1 MGIIHSLLNEHTFR
15 IVALGC
21 MLLGILCG
29 VIGCFAVLDKKSLL
43 GDTISHA
50 SLPGICLVFMI
61 MNVKK
66 TEYLLVGA
74 LITGILCVILIQLIQ
89 NHTKVKLDSAL
100 AFVLSVFFG
109 LGLVFMSYLNRLPGS
124 NKSGLTKFIFG
135 QASTFTKR
143 DIDIILFTGTLL
155 LLVVILFWKEFKL
168 VSFDADFLQT
178 LGYPSKILNLV
189 ISILIVVTVIV
200 GIQAVGIIL
209 ISAMLI
215 SPAIAARQWT
225 DKLSVMVALSGIF
238 GGVAGFIGTVISIT
252 DSNLPTGPIVVII
265 MSIILII
272 SLLFSYKRG
281 ILLKVIQR
289 KRKSKILKKSMKEYK
304 RSKKMEVK

>member
-189 ISILIVVTVIV
+189 ISVLIVVTVIV

-238 GGVAGFIGTVISIT
+238 GGAAGFIGTVISIT

-304 RSKKMEVK
+304 KSKKMEVK